1 MKFITKEYVSTL
13 PQAEWEKAV
22 IARARQLTDFKWTP
36 VRDVPTYLGK
46 TKEFTVLPEGVE
58 ICGFPYASTEG
69 KDKFFTENVS
79 FETFLSAIPN
89 PYSKLYQPGTAAF
102 NACSYGIV
110 CNGLARYALGI
121 RRRVST
127 ARWLT
132 IPEMRVVAPKGQIK
146 AEDIRLCD
154 NLWAFGEGR
163 NHVALIT
170 DILKDKEG
178 KVVALEISEAIRPH
192 CVRRI
197 FEIGEFFEKWGLY
210 SLCRYE
216 ATDKIPLLDEKS
228 NDILWNSGID
238 KITPKIT
245 VDNGNKSNYL
255 VGDPTLITVS
265 SDSSDVVV
273 IYRDGEEIERFNVGA
288 KAFVNRNFSKGY
300 YKIMLENDGAS
311 VEFAVN
317 RAKIS
322 YTVSDGNITVN
333 ADPCDAKSSIVYAD
347 FRQAG
352 TGCASLEKY
361 EELTDEEKQSGIYT
375 RPIPDGGEN
384 FKVYF
389 ENEYGVWVHPMIKIE
404 K

>member
-1 MKFITKEYVSTL
+1 MEFITKDYISTL
-13 PQAEWEKAV
+13 PQTDWEKAA

-36 VRDVPTYLGK
+36 VRDIPSYLGK
-46 TKEFTVLPEGVE
+46 TKAYIVLPAGVE

-121 RRRVST
+121 KRRVST

-132 IPEMRVVAPKGQIK
+132 IPGMRVVAPKGQIK
-146 AEDIRLCD
+146 VDDIRLCD

-163 NHVALIT
+163 SHVALIT
-170 DILKDKEG
+170 DILKDKDG

-197 FEIGEFFEKWGLY
+197 FEIEAFFEKWDLY

-216 ATDKIPLLDEKS
+216 AIDKIPLLDAKS
-228 NDILWNSGID
+228 DNILWNSGIE

-255 VGDPTLITVS
+255 VGDQTLITVN
-265 SDSSDVVV
+265 SDGADNVM
-273 IYRDGEEIERFNVGA
+273 IYKDGELIESFNVGA
-288 KAFVNRNFSKGY
+288 RAFVARNLLKGY
-300 YKIMLENDGAS
+300 YKVMLERDGS
-311 VEFAVN
+311 YVEFAVN
-317 RAKIS
+317 RAKID
-322 YTVSDGNITVN
+322 YTVTGEMITVN
-333 ADPCDAKSSIVYAD
+333 ADPCDEKSTIVYAD

-352 TGCASLEKY
+352 VGCASLEKY
-361 EELTDEEKQSGIYT
+361 EELTDEEKQSGTYT
-375 RPIPDGGEN
+375 RPIPQGGEN

>member
-1 MKFITKEYVSTL
+1 MQFHTEPKTA
-13 PQAEWEKAV
+13 AEAAV
-22 IARARQLTDFKWTP
+22 LARCRRLTEFVWTP
-36 VRDVPTYLGK
+36 VRELPTYTRDKGS
-46 TKEFTVLPEGVE
+46 FTLPAGVP
-58 ICGFPYASTEG
+58 IKGFPYSSTE
-69 KDKFFTENVS
+69 KTDCFITENVS
-79 FETFLSAIPN
+79 IRTFLSAIDN
-89 PYSKLYQPGTAAF
+89 PDSKLYQPGQGQF
-102 NACSYGIV
+102 YACNYGIV

-121 RRRVST
+121 PYRVST
-127 ARWLT
+127 ARWET
-132 IPEMRVVAPKGQIK
+132 IPGMRRVADKGCYK
-146 AEDIRLCD
+146 AEDIRLLD
-154 NLWAFGEGR
+154 VLYAFGEGR

-170 DILKDKEG
+170 DILKDKDG

-197 FEIGEFFEKWGLY
+197 FEIEAFFEKWDLY

-216 ATDKIPLLDEKS
+216 PTYKIPPLDEKS
-228 NDILWNSGID
+228 DNILWNSGIE

-255 VGDPTLITVS
+255 VGDPTLISVN
-265 SDSSDVVV
+265 SDSSDKV
-273 IYRDGEEIERFNVGA
+273 IIYKDGELVESFNVGA
-288 KAFVNRNFSKGY
+288 KAFLVRNLSHGY
-300 YKIMLENDGAS
+300 YKIMLERDGAS

-317 RAKIS
+317 RARIS
-322 YTVSDGNITVN
+322 YTVSDGSITVN
-333 ADPCDAKSSIVYAD
+333 ADPCDDQSIIVYAD

-361 EELTDEEKQSGIYT
+361 EELTDEEKQSGVFT

-389 ENEYGVWVHPMIKIE
+389 ENEYGVWTHPMIKIE

>member
-1 MKFITKEYVSTL
+1 MEFLTKDYISTL
-13 PQAEWEKAV
+13 PQTDWEKAV
-22 IARARQLTDFKWTP
+22 IRRARQLTDFKWTP
-36 VRDVPTYLGK
+36 VRDVPSY
-46 TKEFTVLPEGVE
+46 TKAEGYTILPAGVE
-58 ICGFPYASTEG
+58 VCGFPYASTEG

-121 RRRVST
+121 KRRVST
-127 ARWLT
+127 AKWLT
-132 IPEMRVVAPKGQIK
+132 IPGMRVVAPKGQIK
-146 AEDIRLCD
+146 AEDICLCD

-170 DILKDKEG
+170 DILKDNNG

-192 CVRRI
+192 CTRRI
-197 FEIGEFFEKWGLY
+197 FELEYFLERWNLY

-216 ATDKIPLLDEKS
+216 PTDKIPPLDKES
-228 NDILWNSGID
+228 DDILWNSGIE
-238 KITPKIT
+238 KVTPKIT

-255 VGDPTLITVS
+255 VGDQVLITVNA
-265 SDSSDVVV
+265 DRADTVM
-273 IYRDGEEIERFNVGA
+273 IYNNGELIESFIVGA
-288 KAFVNRNFSKGY
+288 KAFVARNLSKGY
-300 YKIMLENDGAS
+300 YKIMLERDGAS

-317 RAKIS
+317 RAKLS

-333 ADPCDAKSSIVYAD
+333 ADPCDDQSIIVYAD

-361 EELTDEEKQSGIYT
+361 EELTDEEKQSGTYT
-375 RPIPDGGEN
+375 RPIPDGAEN

-389 ENEYGVWVHPMIKIE
+389 KNPYGVWTHPMIKIE

>member
-1 MKFITKEYVSTL
+1 MEFITKDYVSTP
-13 PQAEWEKAV
+13 PQTEWEKAV
-22 IARARQLTDFKWTP
+22 IARARQLTDFKWIP
-36 VRDVPTYLGK
+36 VRDVPSYIAQ
-46 TKEFTVLPEGVE
+46 TKEYMVLPTGVE
-58 ICGFPYASTEG
+58 IKGFPYASTEG

-121 RRRVST
+121 KRRVST

-132 IPEMRVVAPKGQIK
+132 IPGMRVVAPKGQIK
-146 AEDIRLCD
+146 VDDIRLCD

-170 DILKDKEG
+170 DILKDKDG

-197 FEIGEFFEKWGLY
+197 FEIEAFFEKWDLY

-216 ATDKIPLLDEKS
+216 AIDKIPLLDAKS
-228 NDILWNSGID
+228 DNILWNSGIE

-255 VGDPTLITVS
+255 VGDQTLITVN
-265 SDSSDVVV
+265 SDGADNVM
-273 IYRDGEEIERFNVGA
+273 IYKDGELIESFNVGA
-288 KAFVNRNFSKGY
+288 RAFVARNLLKGY
-300 YKIMLENDGAS
+300 YKVMLERDGS
-311 VEFAVN
+311 YVEFAVN
-317 RAKIS
+317 RAKID
-322 YTVSDGNITVN
+322 YTVTGEMITVN
-333 ADPCDAKSSIVYAD
+333 ADPCDEKSTIVYAD

-352 TGCASLEKY
+352 VGCASLEKY
-361 EELTDEEKQSGIYT
+361 EELTDEEKQSGTYT
-375 RPIPDGGEN
+375 RPIPDGAEN

-389 ENEYGVWVHPMIKIE
+389 KNPYGVWTHPMIKIE

>member
-1 MKFITKEYVSTL
+1 MEFITKDYVSTP
-13 PQAEWEKAV
+13 PQTEWEKAV
-22 IARARQLTDFKWTP
+22 IRRARQLTDFKWTP
-36 VRDVPTYLGK
+36 VRDVPTYIGK
-46 TKEFTVLPEGVE
+46 TKEYTVLPAGVE
-58 ICGFPYASTEG
+58 ITGFPYASTEG
-69 KDKFFTENVS
+69 KDKFFSENIS

-89 PYSKLYQPGTAAF
+89 PYSKLYQPGTAAY

-110 CNGLARYALGI
+110 CNGLVRYALGI

-132 IPEMRVVAPKGQIK
+132 IPGMRVVAPKGRIK
-146 AEDIRLCD
+146 VEDIRLCD
-154 NLWAFGEGR
+154 NLWAFCEGA

-170 DILKDKEG
+170 DILKDKDG
-178 KVVALEISEAIRPH
+178 KIVALEISEAIRPR
-192 CVRRI
+192 CTRRI
-197 FEIGEFFEKWGLY
+197 FEIGYFFERWHLY
-210 SLCRYE
+210 SLCRYD
-216 ATDKIPLLDEKS
+216 ATDKIPPLDEKI
-228 NDILWNSGID
+228 DGILWNS
-238 KITPKIT
+238 KIEKTIPKIT

-255 VGDPTLITVS
+255 VGDPTLITVN
-265 SDSSDVVV
+265 SDGADKVV
-273 IYRDGEEIERFNVGA
+273 IYKNGEPIESFNVGA
-288 KAFVNRNFSKGY
+288 KAFVSRNFSKGY
-300 YKIMLENDGAS
+300 YKIMLERDGSS

-317 RAKIS
+317 HARIS

-333 ADPCDAKSSIVYAD
+333 ADPRDEKSAILYAD

-361 EELTDEEKQSGIYT
+361 EELTDEEKQSGTYT

-389 ENEYGVWVHPMIKIE
+389 ENEYGVWTHPMIKIE

>member
-1 MKFITKEYVSTL
+1 MEFITKDYVSTL
-13 PQAEWEKAV
+13 PQTDWEKAV

-36 VRDVPTYLGK
+36 VRDIPSYLGK
-46 TKEFTVLPEGVE
+46 TKEYIVLPAGVE

-89 PYSKLYQPGTAAF
+89 PYSKLYQPGTAAY

-121 RRRVST
+121 KRRVST

-132 IPEMRVVAPKGQIK
+132 IPEMRIVAPKGQIK

-154 NLWAFGEGR
+154 NLWAFGEGK

-170 DILKDKEG
+170 DILKDKDG

-197 FEIGEFFEKWGLY
+197 FEIEAFFEKWDLY

-216 ATDKIPLLDEKS
+216 ATDKIPLLDAKS
-228 NDILWNSGID
+228 DDTLWNSGIE

-255 VGDPTLITVS
+255 VGDQTLITVN
-265 SDSSDVVV
+265 SDSTDTVM
-273 IYRDGEEIERFNVGA
+273 IYKDGELIESFNVGA
-288 KAFVNRNFSKGY
+288 RAFVARNLPKGY
-300 YKIMLENDGAS
+300 YKVMLERDGS
-311 VEFAVN
+311 YVEFAVN
-317 RAKIS
+317 RAKID
-322 YTVSDGNITVN
+322 YTVTGEMITVT
-333 ADPCDAKSSIVYAD
+333 ADPCDEKSTIVYAD

-361 EELTDEEKQSGIYT
+361 EELTDEEKQSGTYT
-375 RPIPDGGEN
+375 RTIPNGGEN

>member
-1 MKFITKEYVSTL
+1 MEFITKDYVSTP
-13 PQAEWEKAV
+13 PQTEWEKAV

-36 VRDVPTYLGK
+36 VRDVPSYIGQ
-46 TKEFTVLPEGVE
+46 TKEYMVLPAGVE
-58 ICGFPYASTEG
+58 IKGFPYASTEG

-89 PYSKLYQPGTAAF
+89 PYSKLYQPGTAAY

-121 RRRVST
+121 ERRVST

-132 IPEMRVVAPKGQIK
+132 IPGMRVVGKKGCFK
-146 AEDIRLCD
+146 AEDIKLCD

-170 DILKDKEG
+170 DILKDNNG
-178 KVVALEISEAIRPH
+178 KTVAIEVSEAIRPH
-192 CVRRI
+192 CTRRI
-197 FEIGEFFEKWGLY
+197 FDVEYFFEKWNLY

-216 ATDKIPLLDEKS
+216 PTDKIPPLDEES
-228 NDILWNSGID
+228 NDVLWNSSIE

-255 VGDPTLITVS
+255 VGDPTLISVN
-265 SDSSDVVV
+265 SDSSDKVM
-273 IYRDGEEIERFNVGA
+273 IYKDGELVESFNVGA
-288 KAFVNRNFSKGY
+288 KAFLVRNLSHGY
-300 YKIMLENDGAS
+300 YKIMLERDGAS

-317 RAKIS
+317 RAKLS

-333 ADPCDAKSSIVYAD
+333 ADPCDDQSIIVYAD

-361 EELTDEEKQSGIYT
+361 EELTDEEKQSGTYT
-375 RPIPDGGEN
+375 RPIPDGAEN

-389 ENEYGVWVHPMIKIE
+389 KNPYGVWTHPMIKIE

>member
-1 MKFITKEYVSTL
+1 MEFITKNYISTP
-13 PQAEWEKAV
+13 PQTEWEKAV
-22 IARARQLTDFKWTP
+22 IRRARQLTDFKWTP
-36 VRDVPTYLGK
+36 VRDIPSYLGK
-46 TKEFTVLPEGVE
+46 TKEYIVLPAGVE

-110 CNGLARYALGI
+110 CNGLVRYALGI
-121 RRRVST
+121 DRRVST
-127 ARWLT
+127 AKWLT
-132 IPEMRVVAPKGQIK
+132 IPEMRVIAPKGEIK
-146 AEDIRLCD
+146 VEDIRLCD

-170 DILKDKEG
+170 DILKDKDG

-197 FEIGEFFEKWGLY
+197 FEIEAFYEKWDLY

-216 ATDKIPLLDEKS
+216 ATDKIPLLDEKID
-228 NDILWNSGID
+228 DILWNSGIE

-255 VGDPTLITVS
+255 VGEPALLTVN
-265 SDSSDVVV
+265 SDDADTVV
-273 IYRDGEEIERFNVGA
+273 IYRNGEEIERFNVGA
-288 KAFVNRNFSKGY
+288 KAFVVRNLAKGY
-300 YKIMLENDGAS
+300 YKIMLERDGSS

-317 RAKIS
+317 HAKLS

-333 ADPCDAKSSIVYAD
+333 ADPRDEKSTIDYAD

-352 TGCASLEKY
+352 IGCASLEKY
-361 EELTDEEKQSGIYT
+361 EELTDEEKQSGTYT
-375 RPIPDGGEN
+375 RPIPNGGEN

-389 ENEYGVWVHPMIKIE
+389 KNPYGVWTHPMIKIE